1 MDNKF
6 KFIENPSEQI
16 SNIKD
21 YLFRILAN
29 WKWFVAT
36 IAIAMAIA
44 YYINI
49 SSQKIYGLSTTIAV
63 NEKQNP
69 LFSSGTNIAFNWGGV
84 SDKVESIRKSLTS
97 RSHNEEVIRRLHFYI
112 DYLKEGQFR
121 KEDVYGETP
130 FTLILQPNQYQLL
143 NTLIKIEFI
152 DDNRFELSVDFNED
166 ENYKLINYKD
176 ETLTDFKADN
186 KRFSK
191 SFLIDEYIN
200 LPFLKAQ
207 IESKN
212 NTKNLKGQLFYFQL
226 KSINQVTG
234 EYQNVRA
241 TGLMGTSLIELA
253 LSGPNKNRIVD
264 YLNETVIVLSEHELD
279 EKTNYARS
287 TKEFIDAQFKNT
299 SDSLKLIEDNIGKF
313 KQDNSI
319 YELSTEGGEIYSQ
332 TVSLDKMQKQLGD
345 RIEYFNNLENY
356 IKTHTNFTNIPAP
369 AIINIEDGSISGMV
383 GELTK
388 LSIKKEQLSKEVT
401 ANHPS
406 LIAVN
411 QEVETTRNVLLENL
425 SSLKNATKISLNNS
439 RNRLNSYNYELNKLP
454 SKEQKLLNYQRKFS
468 LTESNYV
475 FLMQKRYEADIA
487 IAASVSDI
495 SVLDSA
501 KDTGQGSIL
510 PRKQFNYMIALL
522 LGTIFP
528 LFVIIAK
535 EVLDSRIHST
545 EDIEKIS
552 PIPILGVV
560 GNNSN
565 NSNLAVFTNP
575 KSGIAESFRALRSN
589 IQFLFPRS
597 TKDKCKTIIVTS
609 SVSGEGKTFISLN
622 MATVFAL
629 GGKKTI
635 LVGMDLRKPRIS
647 ENFDILNG
655 KGVVNYLIGE
665 ENIEAIIQK
674 TKIRNLDVITS
685 GPIPPN
691 PSELLIGSAT
701 DELMGYLKENYDYI
715 ILDTPPIALVSD
727 AVELLKYADSTIYV
741 VRYMYSQKGMLK
753 MINDKYKKEEISNIS
768 IVLNDFIVKLRYG
781 GYGNAYGYGYG
792 YGKYANGYHENEHRS
807 MLRKVFGRKKGEG
820 KS

>member
-36 IAIAMAIA
+36 IVIALAIA

-49 SSQKIYGLSTTIAV
+49 STQRIYGLKTTIAV

-97 RSHNEEVIRRLHFYI
+97 RSHNEKVINRLNFYV
-112 DYLKEGQFR
+112 DYLKDGRFR
-121 KEDVYGETP
+121 IEDVYGETP
-130 FTLILQPNQYQLL
+130 FMLKLQPNQYQLL
-143 NTLIKIEFI
+143 NTLIKIDFI
-152 DDNRFELSVDFNED
+152 DNQRFELSVDFND
-166 ENYKLINYKD
+166 NATYKLINYKD
-176 ETLTDFKADN
+176 ETLIDLEGNK

-191 SFLIDEYIN
+191 IFLVNEYIN

-207 IESKN
+207 IEPKN
-212 NTKNLKGQLFYFQL
+212 DLKDLKGQSFYIRL
-226 KSINQVTG
+226 RSINQVAG

-241 TGLMGTSLIELA
+241 TGLTGTSLIELS

-264 YLNETVIVLSEHELD
+264 YLNETVNVLAEHELD

-299 SDSLKLIEDNIGKF
+299 SDSLRLIEDNIGKF
-313 KQDNSI
+313 KQENSI
-319 YELSTEGGEIYSQ
+319 YELSAEGGEIFSQ
-332 TVSLDKMQKQLGD
+332 TISLDKIQEQLGD
-345 RIEYFNNLENY
+345 RIEYFNNLESY
-356 IKTHTNFTNIPAP
+356 IKTHSNFTNIPAP
-369 AIINIEDGSISGMV
+369 AIINIEDGAISGLV
-383 GELTK
+383 GKLTE
-388 LSIKKEQLSKEVT
+388 LSIKKNKLSKEVT
-401 ANHPS
+401 PNHPS
-406 LIAVN
+406 LITID

-425 SSLKNATKISLNNS
+425 SYLKNVTRITLNNS
-439 RNRLNSYNYELNKLP
+439 RNRLNSYNSELNKLP
-454 SKEQKLLNYQRKFS
+454 SKEQKLLNFQRKYS

-510 PRKQFNYMIALL
+510 PRTQFNYMIALL
-522 LGTIFP
+522 LGAILP

-535 EVLDSRIHST
+535 EVLDTRIHST

-560 GNNSN
+560 GNNGSD
-565 NSNLAVFTNP
+565 SNLAVFYKS

-589 IQFLFPRS
+589 IQFLFTRN

-609 SVSGEGKTFISLN
+609 SVGGEGKTFISVN

-635 LVGMDLRKPRIS
+635 LVGLDLRKPKIFDDFGIS
-647 ENFDILNG
+647 NE

-665 ENIEAIIQK
+665 ENLEAVIQK
-674 TKIRNLDVITS
+674 TKIPNLDIIIA
-685 GPIPPN
+685 GPVPPN
-691 PSELLIGSAT
+691 PSELLISSET
-701 DELMGYLKENYDYI
+701 DEMINRLKENYDYI
-715 ILDTPPIALVSD
+715 ILDTPPIGLVSD
-727 AVELLKYADSTIYV
+727 AVELLKYADSTLYI
-741 VRYMYSQKGMLK
+741 VRQNYSHKGMLK
-753 MINDKYKKEEISNIS
+753 MINEKYIKEEISNIS
-768 IVLNDFIVKLRYG
+768 IVLNDFTMKSRYG
-781 GYGNAYGYGYG
+781 GYANGYGYGYGYG
-792 YGKYANGYHENEHRS
+792 YGKYASSYVVEEMPKSLLKRIF
-807 MLRKVFGRKKGEG
+807 KRKKR
-820 KS
+820 

>member
-36 IAIAMAIA
+36 IAIAMGVA

-49 SSQKIYGLSTTIAV
+49 STQRIYGLQTTIVV

-97 RSHNEEVIRRLHFYI
+97 RTHNEKVVSRLDFYI
-112 DYLKEGQFR
+112 EYLKDGQFR
-121 KEDVYGETP
+121 TEDVYGETP
-130 FTLILQPNQYQLL
+130 FTVKLQPNQYQLL
-143 NTLIKIEFI
+143 NTLIKIDFI
-152 DDNRFELSVDFNED
+152 DDAHFELSVDFVEKGT
-166 ENYKLINYKD
+166 YQLINYKD
-176 ETLTDFKADN
+176 EDIIALDGNN

-191 SFLIDEYIN
+191 IFLIDEYIN

-207 IESKN
+207 ISLVQHAKD
-212 NTKNLKGQLFYFQL
+212 LKGQSFFIQL
-226 KSINQVTG
+226 KSVSEAAG
-234 EYQNVRA
+234 KYQNVRA
-241 TGLMGTSLIELA
+241 TGLTGTSLIELS

-264 YLNETVIVLSEHELD
+264 FLNETVIVLAEQELD

-287 TKEFIDAQFKNT
+287 TKEFIDAQFRNT

-313 KQDNSI
+313 KQENSI
-319 YELSTEGGEIYSQ
+319 YELSAEGGEIFSQ
-332 TVSLDKMQKQLGD
+332 TLSLDKMQQQLGD
-345 RIEYFNNLENY
+345 RIAYFNNLESY
-356 IKTHTNFTNIPAP
+356 IKTHSDFTNIPAP
-369 AIINIEDGSISGMV
+369 AIINIEDGSISGLV
-383 GELTK
+383 GKLTN
-388 LSIKKEQLSKEVT
+388 LSIKKEKLSKEVT

-406 LIAVN
+406 LKAVE

-425 SSLKNATKISLNNS
+425 SSLKNETRITLNNS
-439 RNRLNSYNYELNKLP
+439 RNRLSNYNSELNKLP
-454 SKEQKLLNYQRKFS
+454 SKEQKLLNYQRKYS

-487 IAASVSDI
+487 IASTVSDI
-495 SVLDSA
+495 SVLDAA

-510 PRKQFNYMIALL
+510 PRKEFNYMVALL

-528 LFVIIAK
+528 LFLIIAK
-535 EVLDSRIHST
+535 EVLDTRIHT
-545 EDIEKIS
+545 VEDIEKIS
-552 PIPILGVV
+552 PIPVLGVV
-560 GNNSN
+560 GNNGSD
-565 NSNLAVFTNP
+565 SNLAVFTKP

-609 SVSGEGKTFISLN
+609 SVSGEGKTFISIN

-635 LVGMDLRKPRIS
+635 LVGLDLRKPKIFEDFELS
-647 ENFDILNG
+647 ND

-665 ENIEAIIQK
+665 ENMDAIIQK
-674 TKIRNLDVITS
+674 TKIPNLDVIIA
-685 GPIPPN
+685 GPVPPN
-691 PSELLIGSAT
+691 PSELLIAGAT
-701 DELMGYLKENYDYI
+701 EELINNLKEHYEYI
-715 ILDTPPIALVSD
+715 ILDTPPIGLVSD

-741 VRYMYSQKGMLK
+741 VRQMYSQKGMLK
-753 MINDKYKKEEISNIS
+753 MINEKYAKEEVRNIS
-768 IVLNDFIVKLRYG
+768 IVLNDFTMKFKYG
-781 GYGNAYGYGYG
+781 SYGVGYGYGYG
-792 YGKYANGYHENEHRS
+792 YGKYANGYHEIHHKS
-807 MLRKVFGRKKGEG
+807 FLKKVFGRKK
-820 KS
+820 S